1 MYPRFASI
9 HFIYFLNGYD
19 CLSGQWMAGGGGGT
33 QNMPSWRLC
42 HDFNLVVLSKN
53 FIKSQIINFICHRI
67 VPVLFGRALSCV
79 IFEMEHLA
87 AAAARKKHKNRE
99 SRMEN
104 LMSLPKNLCK
114 CCFQPSTNTGVRVL
128 ARRKKNAFSLERVCE
143 KPKRKAFF
151 HLMNENEWKLNRAE
165 LSPSASRE
173 RKFERDREKKSL
185 REFSDRDWSR
195 NLVKFKSL
203 FSGLFRQWLKL
214 TRCHRGG
221 EKSNRS
227 DECDCRVLAKSCSPL
242 NFLISREMR
251 THLMRTFGFSS
262 SGLCVPKL

>member
-1 MYPRFASI
+1 M
-9 HFIYFLNGYD
+9 NGR
-19 CLSGQWMAGGGGGT
+19 GGGGT

-53 FIKSQIINFICHRI
+53 FMKSQIINFICHRI

-128 ARRKKNAFSLERVCE
+128 ARRKKMLFRPSVCA
-143 KPKRKAFF
+143 K
-151 HLMNENEWKLNRAE
+151 
-165 LSPSASRE
+165 SR
-173 RKFERDREKKSL
+173 REK
-185 REFSDRDWSR
+185 
-195 NLVKFKSL
+195 L
-203 FSGLFRQWLKL
+203 FS
-214 TRCHRGG
+214 
-221 EKSNRS
+221 
-227 DECDCRVLAKSCSPL
+227 
-242 NFLISREMR
+242 I
-251 THLMRTFGFSS
+251 
-262 SGLCVPKL
+262 